1 MNIAKLQAQLQKVPD
16 QALIGYV
23 QNPDGQVPSYLAL
36 AELTRRKE
44 IRKQAAP
51 QQAAP
56 TQTVAQ
62 QTVAESQPGIAQLPV
77 REDMFNEQA
86 MAAGGIVAFEE
97 GGEVKRFDGRT
108 GSYVGYPISGPGLS
122 EADVAYQEALRNQSV
137 TPALGTLYDY
147 TIGLPFNM
155 IGKGVDYIKGRQPVY
170 DPAQGKYVLQRDLPP
185 VDTKAAEDAAFKA
198 KMDAGLKERQDYLK
212 AHPQISERA
221 IAASQPKPAILPYAD
236 PRMTADKNAAQI
248 RADIAAGK
256 YDKKQDIP
264 NIGKPRTDSGIKS
277 LGLDDLKF
285 NKVSVDEAAFDALS
299 PKERAMRE
307 YADEFRAELGE
318 DPNRAKLKDR
328 LAGMEAKAIK
338 EEAQAPWM
346 ALAEAGLGMAA
357 GKSQFALQNIAEG
370 GKQGIKSFVDA
381 RDRLIKAEE
390 RRFDIESK
398 LAQAERAEQLAAIN
412 YGAESKRT
420 DDASRRTIGLEK
432 QKDKARAAE
441 VNAKGEYDAIKDKYK
456 IRQDDRQLDIMQ
468 EHYRNS
474 EGIQRE
480 ANLISKTTALESK
493 QRALYDKALDNARTD
508 VMNSAKA
515 TGKEGMMTQ
524 EEYDT
529 AIQARYLEN
538 LKAMGLPPLSTASGF
553 RVLGVEDAKKK

>member
-1 MNIAKLQAQLQKVPD
+1 MNIAKIQSQLQKVPD

-44 IRKQAAP
+44 IRKQAVP

-62 QTVAESQPGIAQLPV
+62 QTVAQAEPGIAQLPV

-86 MAAGGIVAFEE
+86 MAAGGIVAFED
-97 GGEVKRFDGRT
+97 GGEVQGFYKG
-108 GSYVGYPISGPGLS
+108 GLPGLS
-122 EADVAYQEALRNQSV
+122 EDDVAYQEALRNERV

-155 IGKGVDYIKGRQPVY
+155 IGKGIDYIKGRQPVY

-198 KMDAGLKERQDYLK
+198 KMEAGRKEQEAYLK
-212 AHPQISERA
+212 ANPQA
-221 IAASQPKPAILPYAD
+221 VNPAAPPQVKPAILPYAD
-236 PRMTADKNAAQI
+236 PRVTADRNAAQI

-256 YDKKQDIP
+256 YDKQTAP
-264 NIGKPRTDSGIKS
+264 PAGTGVGVPSRAAPSAGIKS
-277 LGLDDLKF
+277 LGLDDVKF

-307 YADEFRAELGE
+307 YAEEFKAELGE
-318 DPNRAKLKDR
+318 DPNRAKLRERLERMQSKADKD
-328 LAGMEAKAIK
+328 
-338 EEAQAPWM
+338 EAQAPWM

-370 GKQGIKSFVDA
+370 GKQGIKSFIDA
-381 RDRLIKAEE
+381 RDRLVKAEE
-390 RRFDIESK
+390 RRFDIESR

-432 QKDKARAAE
+432 QKDKARANE
-441 VNAKGEYDAIKDKYK
+441 VNALGEYNAIKDKYK

-515 TGKEGMMTQ
+515 TGKEGVMTQ

-538 LKAMGLPPLSTASGF
+538 LKAMGLPPLSAASGF

>member
-44 IRKQAAP
+44 IRKSAAP

-62 QTVAESQPGIAQLPV
+62 QTVAQAEPGIAQLPV

-86 MAAGGIVAFEE
+86 MAAGGIVAFED
-97 GGEVKRFDGRT
+97 GGEVQGFYKG
-108 GSYVGYPISGPGLS
+108 GLPGLS
-122 EADVAYQEALRNQSV
+122 EDDVAYQEALRNERV

-155 IGKGVDYIKGRQPVY
+155 IGKGIDYIKGRQPVY

-198 KMDAGLKERQDYLK
+198 KMEAGRKEQEAYLK
-212 AHPQISERA
+212 ANPQA
-221 IAASQPKPAILPYAD
+221 VNPAAPPQVKPAILPYAD
-236 PRMTADKNAAQI
+236 PRVTADRNAAQI

-256 YDKKQDIP
+256 YDKQAAP
-264 NIGKPRTDSGIKS
+264 PAGTGVGVPSRAAPSAGIKS
-277 LGLDDLKF
+277 LGLDDVKF
-285 NKVSVDEAAFDALS
+285 NKVSVDEAGFDALM

-328 LAGMEAKAIK
+328 LAGMEAKAVK

-346 ALAEAGLGMAA
+346 ALAEAGLGIAA
-357 GKSQFALQNIAEG
+357 GKSPFALQNIAEG

-390 RRFDIESK
+390 RRFDIESR

-412 YGAESKRT
+412 YGADSKRA

-432 QKDKARAAE
+432 QKDKARANE
-441 VNAKGEYDAIKDKYK
+441 VNALGEYNAIKDKYK

-515 TGKEGMMTQ
+515 TGKEGVMTQ

-538 LKAMGLPPLSTASGF
+538 LKAMGLPPLSAASGF